1 MRPHESL
8 PAAARRRMMGTKKS
22 PGCLRCAK
30 SGNGNALLLFSDRY
44 LRRHHAAGGSCQS
57 VKLAKD
63 SSAMLLQRDGRP
75 HLTSTAWRL
84 MHSAAGQGQEADNT
98 KVRPA
103 PTPHVKAAFPISVGH
118 GCSRLCRVS
127 RSASHAKR
135 DAKSFPVTKSFPVV
149 KGSLPGRSR
158 LARARASH
166 CSRAGP
172 ILSLRERRS
181 ESRLTE

>member
-8 PAAARRRMMGTKKS
+8 PATARRRMMGTKKS

-30 SGNGNALLLFSDRY
+30 SGNGPALLLFSDRY

-84 MHSAAGQGQEADNT
+84 MHSEQGQEAENT

-135 DAKSFPVTKSFPVV
+135 DAKSFPVM
-149 KGSLPGRSR
+149 KGSLAGRSC

>member
-1 MRPHESL
+1 MQLRKVGVLQSETLAPCCCRS
-8 PAAARRRMMGTKKS
+8 AGRRMNAPNTEF
-22 PGCLRCAK
+22 LRH
-30 SGNGNALLLFSDRY
+30 DE
-44 LRRHHAAGGSCQS
+44 
-57 VKLAKD
+57 
-63 SSAMLLQRDGRP
+63 RP

-84 MHSAAGQGQEADNT
+84 MHSEQGQEAENT